1 MNIACYDD
9 VSFPWLVLAHGQ
21 PNRTQEAANEFG
33 IGICYRFSQDLH
45 FIIVYTE
52 LYLTVL
58 HCAILHYTALYNG
71 ICGHECTEFVVGLA
85 EEAVRVTLSLIAAT
99 WANLCLPSNSF
110 DLQPLQLISQLQ
122 E

>member
-1 MNIACYDD
+1 LCQE
-9 VSFPWLVLAHGQ
+9 HGQ

-52 LYLTVL
+52 LYY
-58 HCAILHYTALYNG
+58 AALYDG
-71 ICGHECTEFVVGLA
+71 IYGHECMEFMVGLA
-85 EEAVRVTLSLIAAT
+85 EEALRVTLSLIAANCT
-99 WANLCLPSNSF
+99 NLLLPSSQF
-110 DLQPLQLISQLQ
+110 DLHPLQLISHLQ